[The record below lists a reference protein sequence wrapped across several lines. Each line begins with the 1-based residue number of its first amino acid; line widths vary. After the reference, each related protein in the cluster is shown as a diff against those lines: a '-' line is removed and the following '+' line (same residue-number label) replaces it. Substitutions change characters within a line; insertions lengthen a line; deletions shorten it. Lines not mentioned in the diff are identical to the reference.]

1 MEKTRQRGVY
11 QADRNGVN
19 REERRGERI
28 EYQSDKSIV
37 DWIKRSRLEKA
48 ARNEEI
54 RVERIKKI
62 LKERN

>member
-11 QADRNGVN
+11 QADQNGVN

-37 DWIKRSRLEKA
+37 DWIKRSRLKKA

>member
-19 REERRGERI
+19 QEERRGERI